1 MAEKQ
6 YVVFKLG
13 NEKYCADIANVGSIT
28 EFDNITKVPN
38 TPSYIEGVIN
48 LRGEVI
54 PIVSLKKRFN
64 VAQAGESQDARIII
78 ITYDGK
84 NIGFLVDDASQVI
97 RIDSENI
104 EPTPAII
111 AGEDRKYISGVGKVD
126 GTIVVLLDLIK
137 ILSDSEIE
145 ALENINTSSL

>member
-13 NEKYCADIANVGSIT
+13 NERYCADIANVGSIT

-54 PIVSLKKRFN
+54 PIVSLKKRFH
-64 VAQAGESQDARIII
+64 VTATSETEDARIII
-78 ITYDGK
+78 ISYDGK

-97 RIDSENI
+97 RIDDENI

-111 AGEDRKYISGVGKVD
+111 AGEDRKYISGVGKVE

-137 ILSDSEIE
+137 ILSDSELE
-145 ALENINTSSL
+145 ALDEIDKSSV

>member
-28 EFDNITKVPN
+28 EFDEITKVPN
-38 TPSYIEGVIN
+38 SPAYIEGVIN

-64 VAQAGESQDARIII
+64 VKEAADSEDARIII

-97 RIDSENI
+97 RIDDENI

-137 ILSDSEIE
+137 ILSDSEIK
-145 ALENINTSSL
+145 ALDAIQE

>member
-28 EFDNITKVPN
+28 EFDVITKVPN
-38 TPSYIEGVIN
+38 SPAYIEGVIN

-64 VAQAGESQDARIII
+64 VKEAAESEDARIII

-97 RIDSENI
+97 RIDDENI

-111 AGEDRKYISGVGKVD
+111 AGDDRKYISGVGKVD

-145 ALENINTSSL
+145 ALEDIHA

>member
-54 PIVSLKKRFN
+54 PIVNLKKRFS
-64 VAQAGESQDARIII
+64 VKDTEASQDARIII

-84 NIGFLVDDASQVI
+84 NIGFLVDDASQVL
-97 RIDSENI
+97 RIDDKDI

-126 GTIVVLLDLIK
+126 GAIVVLLDLIK
-137 ILSDSEIE
+137 ILSDSELE
-145 ALENINTSSL
+145 ALENIETPSL

>member
-6 YVVFKLG
+6 YVVFELG

-54 PIVSLKKRFN
+54 PIVNLKKRFS
-64 VAQAGESQDARIII
+64 VKDTEASQDARIII

-84 NIGFLVDDASQVI
+84 NIGFLVDDASQVL
-97 RIDSENI
+97 RIDDKDI

-126 GTIVVLLDLIK
+126 GNIVVLLDLIK
-137 ILSDSEIE
+137 ILSDSELE
-145 ALENINTSSL
+145 ALEKIETPSL

>member
-28 EFDNITKVPN
+28 EFDDITKVPN

-54 PIVSLKKRFN
+54 PIVSLKKRFD
-64 VAQAGESQDARIII
+64 VKEAAASEDARIII

-84 NIGFLVDDASQVI
+84 NVGFLVDDASQVI
-97 RIDSENI
+97 RIDDENI

-137 ILSDSEIE
+137 ILSDSELE
-145 ALENINTSSL
+145 ALDNIDKSAL

>member
-28 EFDNITKVPN
+28 EFDTITKVPN

-64 VAQAGESQDARIII
+64 VSEANESEDARIII

-97 RIDSENI
+97 RIDDENI

-126 GTIVVLLDLIK
+126 GAIVVLLDLIK
-137 ILSDSEIE
+137 ILSDSEMD
-145 ALENINTSSL
+145 ALDAIDKSSL

>member
-28 EFDNITKVPN
+28 EFDEITKVPN

-48 LRGEVI
+48 LRGDVI
-54 PIVSLKKRFN
+54 PIVSLKKRFH
-64 VAQAGESQDARIII
+64 VAETTEAVDARIII

-84 NIGFLVDDASQVI
+84 NIGFLVDDASQVL
-97 RIDSENI
+97 RIDDENI

-137 ILSDSEIE
+137 ILSDSELK
-145 ALENINTSSL
+145 ALEEIDKESL

>member
-13 NEKYCADIANVGSIT
+13 NEKYCADIVNVGSIT
-28 EFDNITKVPN
+28 EFDTITKVPN

-64 VAQAGESQDARIII
+64 VTESQGLQDARIII
-78 ITYDGK
+78 ITHDGK
-84 NIGFLVDDASQVI
+84 NVGFLVDDASQVI
-97 RIDSENI
+97 RIDDENI

-126 GTIVVLLDLIK
+126 GAIVVLLDLIK
-137 ILSDSEIE
+137 ILSDSELE
-145 ALENINTSSL
+145 ALDAIDKTSL

>member
-13 NEKYCADIANVGSIT
+13 NERYCADIANVGSIT
-28 EFDNITKVPN
+28 EFDMITKVPN
-38 TPSYIEGVIN
+38 TPPYIEGVIN

-64 VAQAGESQDARIII
+64 VSEANESEDARIII

-97 RIDSENI
+97 RIDDENI
-104 EPTPAII
+104 EATPAII

-126 GTIVVLLDLIK
+126 GAIVVLLDLIK
-137 ILSDSEIE
+137 ILSDSEME
-145 ALENINTSSL
+145 ALDAIDKNSL

>member
-6 YVVFKLG
+6 YVVFMLG
-13 NEKYCADIANVGSIT
+13 KEKYCADIANVGSIT
-28 EFDNITKVPN
+28 EFDDITKVPN

-48 LRGEVI
+48 LRGDVI
-54 PIVSLKKRFN
+54 PVVSLKKRFN
-64 VAQAGESQDARIII
+64 VKEAVESQDARIII
-78 ITYDGK
+78 MTYDGK

-97 RIDSENI
+97 RIDDENI

-111 AGEDRKYISGVGKVD
+111 AGEDRKYISGIGKVD

-145 ALENINTSSL
+145 ALDNIDKSAL